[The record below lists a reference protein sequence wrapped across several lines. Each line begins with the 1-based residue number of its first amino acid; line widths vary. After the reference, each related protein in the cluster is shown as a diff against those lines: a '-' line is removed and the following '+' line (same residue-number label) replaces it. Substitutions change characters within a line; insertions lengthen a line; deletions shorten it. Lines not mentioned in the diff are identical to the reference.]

1 MKRLIII
8 LCFLLSNAAIANESK
23 TNSEELSRALN
34 KSELISKM
42 ISVNKAQNKVMMK
55 GSSVQDIEQLFD
67 LYTDDFIY
75 VHEVYGGKYTKEH
88 LYNNTVKYLQSG
100 GYNKISD
107 RYTIASYIVGVNTI
121 AVQRLADNGILHL
134 AVFEFTGDKVKKITE
149 YWK

>member
-8 LCFLLSNAAIANESK
+8 LCVFLSGTAIADESK
-23 TNSEELSRALN
+23 THGKELSRTLN

-55 GSSVQDIEQLFD
+55 DSSIQDIEQLFD

-75 VHEVYGGKYTKEH
+75 VHEVYGGEYTKEH

-107 RYTIASYIVGVNTI
+107 RYTVASYIVGVNTI
-121 AVQRLADNGILHL
+121 AVQRLADNGKLHL
-134 AVFEFTGDKVKKITE
+134 AVFEFTGDKIKKITE

>member
-1 MKRLIII
+1 MERLIII
-8 LCFLLSNAAIANESK
+8 LCFLLSGTAIADESK
-23 TNSEELSRALN
+23 THSKELSRTLN

-42 ISVNKAQNKVMMK
+42 VLVNKAQNKVMMK
-55 GSSVQDIEQLFD
+55 GSSVQDVDQLFD

-75 VHEVYGGKYTKEH
+75 VHEVYGGEYTKEH

-107 RYTIASYIVGVNTI
+107 RYTVASYIVGVNTI
-121 AVQRLADNGILHL
+121 AVQRLANTGILHL
-134 AVFEFTGDKVKKITE
+134 AVFEFTGDKIKKITE